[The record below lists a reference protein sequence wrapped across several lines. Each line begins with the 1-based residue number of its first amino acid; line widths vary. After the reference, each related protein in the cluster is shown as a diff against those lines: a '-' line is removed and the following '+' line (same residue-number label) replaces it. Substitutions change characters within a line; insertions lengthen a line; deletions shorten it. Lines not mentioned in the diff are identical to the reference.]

1 MVLLGASFDEPKDNA
16 AFAAKYGF
24 GGTLLSDVDRTVGQA
39 YQTARPPEDG
49 YPDYAKRRTFVIDPE
64 GVIRKVYAVKDAGA
78 HPAELLA
85 DLAEL
90 GVGAG

>member
-1 MVLLGASFDEPKDNA
+1 MVLLGASFDRPEDNA
-16 AFAAKYGF
+16 AFAEKYGYA
-24 GGTLLSDVDRTVGQA
+24 GTLLSDVDHAVGEA
-39 YQTARPPEDG
+39 YQTARPADDD

-90 GVGAG
+90 GAGAG